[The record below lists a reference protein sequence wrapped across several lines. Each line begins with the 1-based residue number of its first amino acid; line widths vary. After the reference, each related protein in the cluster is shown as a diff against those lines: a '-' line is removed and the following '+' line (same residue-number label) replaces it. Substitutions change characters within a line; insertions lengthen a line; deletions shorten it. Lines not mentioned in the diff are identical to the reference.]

1 MPYAL
6 ETSKRKFERILEAIS
21 DELGNGGDRTKKRRL
36 TATSV
41 GRRPLSKLLTVKAL
55 NRKALP
61 ESARKPTTFN
71 PFDRDQFRKRLR
83 TFRSD
88 ITLWSSKSEPIGEAK
103 WAARGWELV
112 GKNKVECKGCS
123 KHVLV
128 DLGTIEVDLEEE
140 EEEEQEQRREEAEA
154 NLVAHYE
161 AQIVDGHEE
170 GCPWRKRGCGKF
182 DT

>member
-1 MPYAL
+1 MSYAL

-21 DELGNGGDRTKKRRL
+21 DELGNGGDKTKKRRL
-36 TATSV
+36 TEVAVS
-41 GRRPLSKLLTVKAL
+41 RRPLSKLLAVNTL

-61 ESARKPTTFN
+61 ESVRKPTTFN
-71 PFDRDQFRKRLR
+71 PFDRDQFRKRLL

-88 ITLWSSKSEPIGEAK
+88 VTLWSPKSELIGEAK

-123 KHVLV
+123 KCVLI
-128 DLGTIEVDLEEE
+128 DMDTIEVDLEEE

-154 NLVAHYE
+154 NLVEYYE
-161 AQIVDGHEE
+161 AQIVNGHEE

-182 DT
+182 NI